1 MGSAKDNK
9 DGMELWFSETFG
21 DIRAAWRVKEVLYR
35 GRSKYQDIL
44 ILETVPFGRMLVLDG
59 CVMTTERDEC
69 AYHEML
75 VHPGLLAH
83 PKPEQVC
90 VVGGGDG
97 GTVREVLKHPTVKR
111 VVLAE
116 IDEEVISVSRRY
128 LPSLTSALGDARVEI
143 VVGDGAQY
151 LADHPRSF
159 DVVLS
164 DSTDPVGPGAVLFG
178 DAYFLSARNAL
189 REGGVFVTQCKS
201 LWTDAASVR
210 DSAARLSRHFSTVLP
225 YMAAIPTYPTG
236 SWSFLIATQGLDAR
250 RTLAADRQA
259 LICGTTRYYTPA
271 HQSGAFAVPAFYAGA

>member
-128 LPSLTSALGDARVEI
+128 LPSLASALGDARVEI
-143 VVGDGAQY
+143 VVGDGARY

>member
-1 MGSAKDNK
+1 
-9 DGMELWFSETFG
+9 MELWFSETFG
-21 DIRAAWRVKEVLYR
+21 DIRAAWRVKEVLYHA
-35 GRSKYQDIL
+35 RSKFQDIL
-44 ILETVPFGRMLVLDG
+44 ILDTVPFGRMLVLDG

-75 VHPGLLAH
+75 VHPALLAH
-83 PKPEQVC
+83 LRPEQVC

-116 IDEEVISVSRRY
+116 IDDEVIAVCRRY
-128 LPSLTSALGDARVEI
+128 LPSLASALDDPRVEI

-151 LADHPRSF
+151 LKDHPHSF
-159 DVVLS
+159 DAVLS

-178 DAYFLSARNAL
+178 DDYFQSARNAL

-201 LWTDAASVR
+201 LWADADSVR
-210 DSAARLSRHFSTVLP
+210 DSAGRLSRYFSTVLP
-225 YMAAIPTYPTG
+225 YVAAVPTYPTG
-236 SWSFLIATQGLDAR
+236 SWSFLFASERVDPR
-250 RTLAADRQA
+250 RVAEADRQA

-271 HQSGAFAVPAFYAGA
+271 HQTAAFALPAFYAGA

>member
-128 LPSLTSALGDARVEI
+128 LPSLASALGDARVEI
-143 VVGDGAQY
+143 VVGDGARY

-250 RTLAADRQA
+250 RTQAADRQA

>member
-1 MGSAKDNK
+1 
-9 DGMELWFSETFG
+9 MELWFSETFG
-21 DIRAAWRVKEVLYR
+21 DVRAAWRVKEVLYR
-35 GRSKYQDIL
+35 GRSKYQDIV

-59 CVMTTERDEC
+59 CVMTAERDEC

-116 IDEEVISVSRRY
+116 IDEEVINVSRQY
-128 LPSLTSALGDARVEI
+128 LPTLASALGDARVEI
-143 VVGDGAQY
+143 AVGDGAQY

-225 YMAAIPTYPTG
+225 YVAAIPTYPTG

-250 RTLAADRQA
+250 RLVAADRQA
-259 LICGTTRYYTPA
+259 LICATTRYYTPD
-271 HQSGAFAVPAFYAGA
+271 HQSGAFAVPAFYAGD

>member
-128 LPSLTSALGDARVEI
+128 LPSLTSALGDVRVEI

-250 RTLAADRQA
+250 RTQAADRQA

>member
-128 LPSLTSALGDARVEI
+128 LPSLASALGDARVEI
-143 VVGDGAQY
+143 VVGDGARY

-164 DSTDPVGPGAVLFG
+164 DSTDPVGPGAVLLG

>member
-143 VVGDGAQY
+143 VVGDGARY